1 MKQSNKSKI
10 LKIVLLLVITGLVIP
25 FLLYV
30 SRITG
35 FRDTTWMTVIVAS
48 MYHGCLWPVKNK
60 IIHQN
65 DNCLLA
71 NCYICMQISCDVTL
85 LLYFAFKA
93 KVFNELY
100 ENHDR

>member
-35 FRDTTWMTVIVAS
+35 FRDTTWMTVIVALL
-48 MYHGCLWPVKNK
+48 CIT
-60 IIHQN
+60 IIYA
-65 DNCLLA
+65 LLR
-71 NCYICMQISCDVTL
+71 M
-85 LLYFAFKA
+85 K
-93 KVFNELY
+93 
-100 ENHDR
+100 